1 MATIHEIKPKEI
13 KVTRT
18 VHLKITKGSD
28 GEGWSALL
36 IEKIDPPTYPSGG
49 PQTGHSLRFF
59 GNTAD
64 SAKQK
69 ALDFIRGAAE
79 ALKGGEA

>member
-1 MATIHEIKPKEI
+1 MATIHEFKPKEI

-18 VHLKITKGSD
+18 VHVKTYEYDGCWWAMIYDRPEPRHFPGGFPRHQNAITFS
-28 GEGWSALL
+28 
-36 IEKIDPPTYPSGG
+36 
-49 PQTGHSLRFF
+49 

-64 SAKQK
+64 RAKQN

-79 ALKGGEA
+79 ALKGGES